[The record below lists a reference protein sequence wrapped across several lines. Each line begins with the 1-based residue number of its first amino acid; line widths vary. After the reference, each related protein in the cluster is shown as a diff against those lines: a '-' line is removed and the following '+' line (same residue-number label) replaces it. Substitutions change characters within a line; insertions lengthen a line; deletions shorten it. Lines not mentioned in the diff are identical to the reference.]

1 MVATC
6 CCPAARIARCRQLR
20 SVACRNKRTG
30 CTPVRLGE
38 QRWQLQGEQRRSLVP
53 STPRRAVRLRSPSSD
68 GRSGV
73 VRCLPLLGPW
83 PCISSG
89 VSESVSGRAEAP
101 RISGWSLVLAAGLAE
116 CGRLVLFDWF
126 GSLAGSPI
134 DGWFGVPDRAVGSSP
149 GGDTTGCHR
158 QSPAAFVDQVMM
170 LLTQWQ
176 KVVDRSLAAVSEELD
191 VVHLER
197 LVSDTKRSRRQTS
210 SRLVVNVWCVTPNV
224 Q

>member
-6 CCPAARIARCRQLR
+6 CCPTARIARCRQLR

-38 QRWQLQGEQRRSLVP
+38 QRWQLQGEQRRSVVP

-116 CGRLVLFDWF
+116 CGLLLFGWLVWSPVDGRF
-126 GSLAGSPI
+126 GAPDGSV
-134 DGWFGVPDRAVGSSP
+134 WSSP
-149 GGDTTGCHR
+149 GGYPAGCHR
-158 QSPAAFVDQVMM
+158 QSPAAFVDQVVM
-170 LLTQWQ
+170 LLT
-176 KVVDRSLAAVSEELD
+176 
-191 VVHLER
+191 
-197 LVSDTKRSRRQTS
+197 
-210 SRLVVNVWCVTPNV
+210 
-224 Q
+224 